1 MSQGFTYEPYADV
14 AKFMRAFGQKVRTN
28 PTTDIS
34 ENERIL
40 RARLV
45 LEEALEFVAAMGF
58 DAFVEPGHNGEEHD
72 VQLSDTGNG
81 IDLVEAAD
89 AIGDVLVVTY
99 GSGHTLGIPT
109 ADVFA
114 EVHRSNMDKLG
125 PDGKPIVREDGKVIK
140 PEGWQKPD
148 IAGALY
154 GLAVG

>member
-1 MSQGFTYEPYADV
+1 MATGFQYEPYTDV
-14 AKFMRAFGQKVRTN
+14 ATFMRAFGQKVRTS

-45 LEEALEFVAAMGF
+45 LEEALEFAAAMGF
-58 DAFVEPGHNGEEHD
+58 DVFVEPGHNGEEHD
-72 VQLSDTGNG
+72 LQLSDTGNG

-99 GSGHTLGIPT
+99 GAGHVLGIPT

-114 EVHRSNMDKLG
+114 EVHRSNMAKLG
-125 PDGKPIVREDGKVIK
+125 PDGRPIVREDGKVIK
-140 PEGWQKPD
+140 PEGWTKPD

-154 GLAVG
+154 GL